1 MRHIIVTCFTVCLL
15 AFFGCS
21 SQESSRS
28 AQDNLSDSSNVPDS
42 ELSGTRILLYDGG
55 RVTTEILSE
64 RIVEFETIDSSM
76 SYGVHVTTYDS
87 LGKPAGWV
95 IADSAI
101 VREKTGMLD
110 LFGNVVLVNS
120 RQTRLMTDYLRWDSE
135 TDRMET
141 EEFVDIKRGKDRVTG
156 WGLEADGN
164 LNWYHIKKVDEV
176 HGDLSNIGNFN
187 EQ

>member
-1 MRHIIVTCFTVCLL
+1 MRDIIIKCLTICLL
-15 AFFGCS
+15 VIAGCS

-28 AQDNLSDSSNVPDS
+28 GQSSTSDSSITPSS
-42 ELSGTRILLYDGG
+42 ELSGTKIVLYDGG
-55 RVTTEILSE
+55 RITTEILSE
-64 RIVEFETIDSSM
+64 RIVEFEEIDSSM

-87 LGKPAGWV
+87 LGAPAGWV

-110 LFGNVVLVNS
+110 LFGNVVLVN
-120 RQTRLMTDYLRWDSE
+120 QLGTRLKTNYLRWDSE

-141 EEFVDIKRGKDRVTG
+141 EDYVDIKRGDDWITG

-176 HGDLSNIGNFN
+176 HGDLTNIGAFG

>member
-1 MRHIIVTCFTVCLL
+1 M
-15 AFFGCS
+15 
-21 SQESSRS
+21 
-28 AQDNLSDSSNVPDS
+28 
-42 ELSGTRILLYDGG
+42 LYDGG

-64 RIVEFETIDSSM
+64 RIVEFDAIDSSM

-101 VREKTGMLD
+101 VREKTGKLD
-110 LFGNVVLVNS
+110 LFSKVVLVNH
-120 RQTRLMTDYLRWDSE
+120 RQTRLKTNYLHWDSE

-141 EEFVDIKRGKDRVTG
+141 EDYVDIKRGDDWVTG

-164 LNWYHIKKVDEV
+164 LNWYHIKKVDKV

-187 EQ
+187 E

>member
-1 MRHIIVTCFTVCLL
+1 MRYIVETILILGLAALL
-15 AFFGCS
+15 GCS
-21 SQESSRS
+21 SRESSRS
-28 AQDNLSDSSNVPDS
+28 GQNAANDSSGGPDS
-42 ELSGTRILLYDGG
+42 EISGSRIRLYDGG

-64 RIVEFETIDSSM
+64 RIIEFDNIDSSM

-87 LGKPAGWV
+87 VGRAAGWV

-101 VREKTGMLD
+101 VREETGKID
-110 LFGNVVLVNS
+110 LFSNVILVNS
-120 RQTRLMTDYLRWDSE
+120 RQTRLKTNYLRWDSD

-141 EEFVDIKRGKDRVTG
+141 EDFVDIQRGDDWVTG

-176 HGDLSNIGNFN
+176 HGNLSNIGTFN
-187 EQ
+187 E